1 MADLIFSEIAWTEY
15 VEWLATDKAT
25 AKRINNLLKEI
36 MRTPFEGTGQPEA
49 LKHELAGKWSRR
61 INQKDRLVYEVTA
74 DAIRITQCKGH
85 YDDK

>member
-1 MADLIFSEIAWTEY
+1 MADLIFSEIAWAEY
-15 VEWLATDKAT
+15 IEWLATDKAT
-25 AKRINNLLKEI
+25 AKRINGLLKEI

-61 INQKDRLVYEVTA
+61 INQKDRLVYEVTT

>member
-1 MADLIFSEIAWTEY
+1 MADLIFSEIAWAEY
-15 VEWLATDKAT
+15 VEWLTTDKAT
-25 AKRINNLLKEI
+25 AKRINSLLKEI

-61 INQKDRLVYEVTA
+61 INQKDRLVYEVTT